1 MHTSINL
8 HSVNEITI
16 EYSKISTSFV
26 TELIV
31 RSENGSSRIVIF
43 SNDKITVKEKTN
55 EDL

>member
-55 EDL
+55 EDF

>member
-1 MHTSINL
+1 MHTSINF

-26 TELIV
+26 TELIL